1 MPSTRLIRRRISS
14 VKNITQLTKAMEL
27 VAASRMRRAQQNVLS
42 SRPFSRKVLEIIG
55 DIASLQEDIDYR
67 NLSPLLQ
74 QREVKQ
80 VGMVLVTTDKGLA
93 GSLNTNSIRRAMRFI
108 NEETGGKPVKLVTV
122 GRKGR
127 DFMVRVGREVIAEFT
142 NLPLAP
148 SLLDTLPI
156 SRVVIDDY
164 TSGKLDAVYLLYSNF
179 VNTLTQRPTIVK
191 LLPIDPIVVQ
201 NQENAATRANN
212 GGKVDF
218 IFEPDA
224 AAVLQGL
231 LPRYVEVEIFQAIL
245 ENIASEQSSKMV
257 AMRAASDKGKELVG
271 DLTLSYNKLRQ
282 SNITT
287 EILEIAS
294 AANAMRDAS

>member
-42 SRPFSRKVLEIIG
+42 SRPFSQKVLEIIG
-55 DIASLQEDIDYR
+55 DIAGLQEDIDYR

-93 GSLNTNSIRRAMRFI
+93 GSLNTNSIRRAVRFI

-142 NLPLAP
+142 NLPAAP

-164 TSGKLDAVYLLYSNF
+164 TNGKLDAVYLLYSNF
-179 VNTLTQRPTIVK
+179 INTLTQRPTIVK
-191 LLPIDPIVVQ
+191 LLPIDPTVVQ
-201 NQENAATRANN
+201 NQENAENRPNN

-224 AAVLQGL
+224 ATVLQGL

-294 AANAMRDAS
+294 AANAMRDAG

>member
-1 MPSTRLIRRRISS
+1 
-14 VKNITQLTKAMEL
+14 MEL

-294 AANAMRDAS
+294 AANAMRDAG

>member
-294 AANAMRDAS
+294 AANAMRDAG